1 MNLALTYCHK
11 EWRAQRGTLL
21 AYTLLVFA
29 CLGLGLTITPA
40 HYWPEEG
47 DGVLALSWFV
57 AAGVIGVVAFVAPAL
72 VRAEFHHAGDQ
83 FVRRLPGALG
93 PSFLGKLLFLAL
105 ATVSLPLLGLAVGE
119 VFVKLNGHGW
129 DDLFLWDWTGE
140 VTVAPLMVPLL
151 CGAALLLA
159 PWVWAIATW
168 MPSARMA
175 LGGTVLFV
183 LLLGLGVFA
192 VLRLCPNLGPTLQW
206 SSWLWLVAPL
216 GLLVA
221 GVSWCA
227 RRGGGALRSA
237 RRGLAAA
244 AIGLMPPSAW
254 LAQEAWV
261 YHHPDLQ
268 QLHNLTVLAVSPD
281 GTRALARGAARYD
294 FSPVSL
300 AINLRTGEAEQL
312 AGIDTYLVN
321 DYPRGF
327 WNGSQVRFWP
337 AYERS
342 DENLSRCYDLDAGCW
357 RPISFDARSGD
368 PILSA
373 ELRAEANDAVRA
385 HSPLRS
391 ANGRAVWLEGRHLC
405 REQEDGSVVRHVLPV
420 RKAGFLCYPVGHG
433 IRDVFQHDVYDFL
446 GRLVLSGVGTSAWVV
461 GDVLLFLPPGAR
473 AGHYQERGQWQQKV
487 FGGEAEPCAAIAG
500 CKVFG
505 LFDDTR
511 VLCARWRDGQWT
523 HLFLYRPADGHIDEL
538 RMPGG
543 VQSQLL
549 THESPCRSEGSLLA
563 RDPAGGLW
571 LCAHAKEGETFLR
584 IDSSSLEVT
593 RVLEHRR
600 GDGSYYQL
608 LGWPDAHH
616 VLVAQ
621 DDKILRFDLTT
632 GERCVLFPKDL
643 R

>member
-1 MNLALTYCHK
+1 MNLALTYCYK
-11 EWRAQRGTLL
+11 EWHAQRGTLL

-29 CLGLGLTITPA
+29 CLGIGLSITPA

-57 AAGVIGVVAFVAPAL
+57 AVGVIGVVAFVAPAL

-93 PSFLGKLLFLAL
+93 PSFAGKLLFLAL
-105 ATVSLPLLGLAVGE
+105 ATLALPLLGLAVGE

-129 DDLFLWDWTGE
+129 DDLFRWDWTGE
-140 VTVAPLMVPLL
+140 VTVAPLLVPTL
-151 CGAALLLA
+151 CGAALLLV

-175 LGGTVLFV
+175 LGGTALFV
-183 LLLGLGVFA
+183 LLLGLGAFA
-192 VLRLCPNLGPTLQW
+192 VLRLCPNLGPTLEW

-221 GVSWCA
+221 AVSWCA

-244 AIGLMPPSAW
+244 AIGLLPPSAW

-268 QLHNLTVLAVSPD
+268 QLHNLTVLAVSTD

-300 AINLRTGEAEQL
+300 AIDLRTGEAQQL
-312 AGIDTYLVN
+312 TGIDTYLTN

-327 WNGSQVRFWP
+327 WNGRQARFWL

-342 DENLSRCYDLDAGCW
+342 SEQLSRCYDLDTGSW
-357 RPISFDARSGD
+357 RPLSFDPRSGD
-368 PILSA
+368 PVLPP
-373 ELRAEANDAVRA
+373 ELRADARDAVRS
-385 HSPLRS
+385 HSPLHS
-391 ANGRAVWLEGRHLC
+391 AEGRLVWLEGRDLC
-405 REQEDGSVVRHVLPV
+405 RQEEDGSVVRQSLPV
-420 RKAGFLCYPVGHG
+420 RRVGFPSYPIGHG
-433 IRDVFQHDVYDFL
+433 IRIVFQNDYYDFR
-446 GRLVLSGVGTSAWVV
+446 GRLVLSGEGTSVWVV
-461 GDVLLFLPPGAR
+461 GDRLLFLPPKGPK
-473 AGHYQERGQWQQKV
+473 GEWQQKV
-487 FGGEAEPCAAIAG
+487 FGGEAEPCAALAG

-511 VLCARWRDGQWT
+511 VLCARFRHGQWT

-538 RMPGG
+538 RVPDG

-549 THESPCRSEGSLLA
+549 THESPCRREGSLLA

-571 LCAHAKEGETFLR
+571 LCAHAKDGETFLR
-584 IDSSSLEVT
+584 IDTASLEVT

-600 GDGSYYQL
+600 GDGSYYRL

-616 VLVAQ
+616 VLVSQ
-621 DDKILRFDLTT
+621 DQRILRLHLAT
-632 GERCVLFPKDL
+632 GERSVLFPKEL